1 MWAAR
6 GKDDQLGKGYIL
18 IFPSIPV
25 PYFDGW
31 SNFDTFYYPEEIGLN
46 EEDFECVTYENSPI
60 EFSCKP
66 IFKKQLGNE

>member
-6 GKDDQLGKGYIL
+6 TKDNQLGKGYIM

-25 PYFDGW
+25 QYLDGW
-31 SNFDTFYYPEEIGLN
+31 SDFDTFYYPESIGLN
-46 EEDFECVTYENSPI
+46 EEDFEWVTYENSPV

-66 IFKKQLGNE
+66 IFKKL

>member
-6 GKDDQLGKGYIL
+6 CKDNQFRKGYLL
-18 IFPSIPV
+18 IFSSIPV

-31 SNFDTFYYPEEIGLN
+31 NNFDTFYYPEDIGLN
-46 EEDFECVTYENSPI
+46 EEDFECVTYENSPV

-66 IFKKQLGNE
+66 IFKKQLDNE

>member
-6 GKDDQLGKGYIL
+6 TKDNQLGKGEIK

-25 PYFDGW
+25 PYRDGW
-31 SNFDTFYYPEEIGLN
+31 SDFDTYYFPESIGLN
-46 EEDFECVTYENSPI
+46 EEDFEWLTYENSPV

-66 IFKKQLGNE
+66 IFKK

>member
-6 GKDDQLGKGYIL
+6 GKDNQLGKDYIL

-25 PYFDGW
+25 QYFDGW

-66 IFKKQLGNE
+66 IFKKHLDNE

>member
-6 GKDDQLGKGYIL
+6 CKDDQLGKGYIL

-25 PYFDGW
+25 PYFDGRN
-31 SNFDTFYYPEEIGLN
+31 NFDTFYYPEDIGLN
-46 EEDFECVTYENSPI
+46 EEDFECVTYENSPV

-66 IFKKQLGNE
+66 IFK

>member
-6 GKDDQLGKGYIL
+6 TKDNQLGKGYIL

-31 SNFDTFYYPEEIGLN
+31 NNFDTFYYPEDIGLN
-46 EEDFECVTYENSPI
+46 
-60 EFSCKP
+60 
-66 IFKKQLGNE
+66 

>member
-6 GKDDQLGKGYIL
+6 TKDNRFGKGYII

-25 PYFDGW
+25 SYLYGW
-31 SNFDTFYYPEEIGLN
+31 SNFDTFYYPEDIGLN
-46 EEDFECVTYENSPI
+46 EEDFECVTYENSPV

-66 IFKKQLGNE
+66 IFK

>member
-46 EEDFECVTYENSPI
+46 EEDFECVTYENSPV
-60 EFSCKP
+60 EFSYKP
-66 IFKKQLGNE
+66 IFKKQLDNE

>member
-6 GKDDQLGKGYIL
+6 CKDDQLGKGYIL

-31 SNFDTFYYPEEIGLN
+31 NNFDTFYYPEDIGLN
-46 EEDFECVTYENSPI
+46 KEDFDWVTYENSPV

-66 IFKKQLGNE
+66 IFK

>member
-6 GKDDQLGKGYIL
+6 CKDNQLGKGYIL
-18 IFPSIPV
+18 IFSSIPV

-31 SNFDTFYYPEEIGLN
+31 NNFDTFYYLEDIGLN
-46 EEDFECVTYENSPI
+46 EEDFECVTYENSPV

-66 IFKKQLGNE
+66 IFK